1 MKNYSP
7 ALLKGD
13 LFGGLTAGI
22 VALPLALAFGVASG
36 AGAAAGLYGAIALG
50 LVAAIL
56 GGTRVQISGP
66 TGPMTVVFASALAA
80 FGGSLEMALAVVLVG
95 GLIQIGLGLM
105 KTGVLVRYIPYPVI
119 SGFMSGIGV
128 IIILLQFAPFLGADP
143 ASSPLKALGQLPQTL
158 SAFNLQAF
166 ILGGLTLLIVFSTPI
181 RISRYI
187 PSPLLALILCTLLS
201 IFLGFEVPVIG
212 HIPTGLPE
220 LHMPH
225 FTLEQWSLIFS
236 LGLTLALL
244 GSIDSLLTSLVADS
258 VTQTRHQP
266 NRELIGQG
274 LGNILC
280 SFIGGLP
287 GAGAT
292 MRTVVNVNSGG
303 KTRVSGVVHAL
314 FLLTLLLGLAPLAA
328 QIPLAVLAGI
338 LIKVGI
344 DILDYRLLRL
354 LKTAPKPETLIMAT
368 VFALTVL
375 VDLVMAVGVGV
386 VLAMGLLT
394 WRVAKEADI
403 SFSDS
408 HNHHSHQ
415 IEKVGPGVRV
425 VQVKGPLF
433 FGSTSQMLDRIE
445 KVDQVVGTHD
455 IIFDCRK
462 VDFLDLTAIFTLD
475 DMAGRLNDQH
485 IRARVVCTPE
495 IREQLLLMNT
505 PHLREEVIFTS
516 MKAAQR

>member
-1 MKNYSP
+1 MRGYSIS
-7 ALLKGD
+7 LLKGD
-13 LFGGLTAGI
+13 IFGGLTAGV

-36 AGAAAGLYGAIALG
+36 AGAAAGLYGAIVLG
-50 LVAAIL
+50 LVAACL

-80 FGGSLEMALAVVLVG
+80 FGGSFEMALAVVLVG
-95 GLIQIGLGLM
+95 GILQIGLGLL
-105 KTGVLVRYIPYPVI
+105 KTGGLVRYIPYPVI
-119 SGFMSGIGV
+119 SGFMSGIGF
-128 IIILLQFAPFLGADP
+128 IIILLQTAPLLGAP
-143 ASSPLKALGQLPQTL
+143 ASASPLEAILKLPANLGLINVSALAMGL
-158 SAFNLQAF
+158 
-166 ILGGLTLLIVFSTPI
+166 LTLAIVFLTPI
-181 RISRYI
+181 KISRFI
-187 PSPLLALILCTLLS
+187 PSPLLALVLCTIISVALDLHLP
-201 IFLGFEVPVIG
+201 IIG
-212 HIPTGLPE
+212 DIPTGLPE
-220 LHMPH
+220 FHLPT
-225 FTLEQWSLIFS
+225 FTLSQWSLIFS

-244 GSIDSLLTSLVADS
+244 GSIDSLLTSIVADS

-274 LGNILC
+274 IGNILC
-280 SFIGGLP
+280 SFVGGLP

-292 MRTVVNVNSGG
+292 MRTVVNINSGG
-303 KTRVSGVVHAL
+303 KTRVSGVIHSL

-344 DILDYRLLRL
+344 DILDYRLLKL
-354 LKTAPKPETLIMAT
+354 LKQAPKPESLIMAS

-403 SFSDS
+403 TFDTSNTRYPYLDKA
-408 HNHHSHQ
+408 N
-415 IEKVGPGVRV
+415 PGTRI

-433 FGSTSQMLDRIE
+433 FGSTSHMLDRIE
-445 KVDQVVGTHD
+445 TVDKVVGTQQ

-475 DMAGRLNDQH
+475 DMVARLHQRK
-485 IRARVVCTPE
+485 IRPKVVATQE
-495 IREQLLLMNT
+495 IRQQLLQMNT
-505 PHLREEVIFTS
+505 PNLTESIIFAD
-516 MKAAQR
+516 MKEAMGQ